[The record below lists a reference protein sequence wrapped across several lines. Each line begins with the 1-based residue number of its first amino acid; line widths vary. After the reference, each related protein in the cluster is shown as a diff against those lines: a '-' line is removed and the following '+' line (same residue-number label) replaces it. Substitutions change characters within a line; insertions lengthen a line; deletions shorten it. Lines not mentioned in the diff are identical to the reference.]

1 MVAGL
6 RGVAVGL
13 PLHSQDHMVF
23 GAFQGLYVIA
33 AVVLVV
39 MRDAQQT
46 RRATMYE
53 PTLEEA
59 GVLLSALI
67 DQFLPNAFAKV
78 SALCANNEGSTTATA
93 HRSLAGKR
101 GGARDEP
108 LRGHEAAAAV
118 ASAGLLGPGA
128 HCRLGRL
135 GH

>member
-6 RGVAVGL
+6 RGVGYWIAFTL
-13 PLHSQDHMVF
+13 TRSHAF
-23 GAFQGLYVIA
+23 GALQGLYVIA

-67 DQFLPNAFAKV
+67 DQFLPSAFAKV
-78 SALCANNEGSTTATA
+78 SALRA
-93 HRSLAGKR
+93 KQ
-101 GGARDEP
+101 
-108 LRGHEAAAAV
+108 
-118 ASAGLLGPGA
+118 
-128 HCRLGRL
+128 
-135 GH
+135 